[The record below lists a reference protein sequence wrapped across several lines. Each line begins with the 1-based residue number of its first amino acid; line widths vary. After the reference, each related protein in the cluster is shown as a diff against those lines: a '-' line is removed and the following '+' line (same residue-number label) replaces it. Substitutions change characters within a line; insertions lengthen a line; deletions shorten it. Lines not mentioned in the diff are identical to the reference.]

1 MPGSRNQGIIL
12 FILSGFF
19 LLLIISFYQYYKV
32 RYTNLYSNDR
42 CIGCNIIL
50 ISVDSLRPDHLGIY
64 GYFRNTSPN
73 IDRFAEE
80 AIIFKNAFAQSY
92 WTLPCH
98 ASIFTSRYPSVHGAI
113 DKSRRLDRSEITLAE
128 VLRDNGYRTLAFT
141 GGGYVSSVFGLSQ
154 GFDIFIEDD
163 PSLTGNIKS
172 ALKWIEL
179 NKDKKFFIFLH
190 GYEVHSLPMVPRQF
204 LSRYVDPKYNG
215 VAKSFNLD
223 WSGDLHNIYNYTY
236 SLNNMSFLLNKS
248 DIEYIIDCYDGGVN
262 YIDYNIGELIDEL
275 KKLNL
280 DKKTIVIITSD
291 HGQALMEHGYIGA
304 HQDIY
309 DEVIH
314 VPLIIKIPNLSF
326 KRVIENQVRSIDIMP
341 TILDLVGLN
350 IPNTVQGKSLL
361 PLIRGDINLSFPVF
375 SEKED
380 AIAIRMDGFKYIW
393 RASGKHE
400 LYNLTSDPKEQIN
413 IIDKYPN
420 LGKIFQNEI
429 ERFIK
434 TNKSNALNNS
444 KISEEEV
451 KKIESR
457 LKELGYT

>member
-1 MPGSRNQGIIL
+1 M
-12 FILSGFF
+12 
-19 LLLIISFYQYYKV
+19 
-32 RYTNLYSNDR
+32 
-42 CIGCNIIL
+42 GCNIIL
-50 ISVDSLRPDHLGIY
+50 ISVDSLRSDHLGIY

-113 DKSRRLDRSEITLAE
+113 DKSRKLDSSEITLAE

-141 GGGYVSSVFGLSQ
+141 GDGYVSSVFGFSQ
-154 GFDIFIEDD
+154 GFDIFIEDEL
-163 PSLTGNIKS
+163 SLAGNIKS

-190 GYEVHSLPMVPRQF
+190 GYEVHSLPMAPRQF

-215 VAKSFNLD
+215 IAKSFNLD
-223 WSGDLHNIYNYTY
+223 WSEDSHNIYNYTY

-361 PLIRGDINLSFPVF
+361 PLIRGDINLSLPVF

-444 KISEEEV
+444 EISEEEV